1 MTKFYEY
8 RQNNSGGS
16 FDIDDAAG
24 IGVRVWIEA
33 TDSDHADSRA
43 ESIGIYFNGV
53 DDEMDCECCGDRWSA
68 AWAADGE
75 DKPTTFDQKYD
86 FMWHDTI
93 YIHNMDGTIERIKK
107 EVV

>member
-24 IGVRVWIEA
+24 IGVIVWIEA
-33 TDSDHADSRA
+33 TDDRHADSRA

-53 DDEMDCECCGDRWSA
+53 DDEMDCECCGDRWSE
-68 AWAADGE
+68 AWWRDGE
-75 DKPTTFDQKYD
+75 DKPLID

-93 YIHNMDGTIERIKK
+93 YVHYMDGTIERIKK
-107 EVV
+107 EA